1 MLSIR
6 VRRTSYEFLRL
17 QSRCR
22 ERRKKPTARSDHRKE
37 RTQTGCFG
45 VENFSSSPTEC
56 SSVFNSIAFYLLLK
70 NCQGKLTRKPNNFSK
85 EVVRSSAE
93 LLTVDGKGTTQN
105 HQHIDYTLLLDLCK
119 NFIILFS
126 RCWGFSWKS
135 PSNKKQ
141 DTVKCV
147 LFRYKTYQLL

>member
-1 MLSIR
+1 LFSIR

-17 QSRCR
+17 QSRYR

-45 VENFSSSPTEC
+45 VEDFSSSPTEC
-56 SSVFNSIAFYLLLK
+56 SSVLNSIAFYLLLK

-105 HQHIDYTLLLDLCK
+105 HQHT
-119 NFIILFS
+119 N
-126 RCWGFSWKS
+126 
-135 PSNKKQ
+135 
-141 DTVKCV
+141 DTTYLK
-147 LFRYKTYQLL
+147 FRKVNL